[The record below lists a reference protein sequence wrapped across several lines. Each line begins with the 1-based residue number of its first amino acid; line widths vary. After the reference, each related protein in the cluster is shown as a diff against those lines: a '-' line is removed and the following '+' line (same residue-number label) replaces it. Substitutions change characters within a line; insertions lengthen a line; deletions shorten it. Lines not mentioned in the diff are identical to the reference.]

1 MPSARVLQT
10 LLAQA
15 AGPPPQPSL
24 FSPMTALIAATIF
37 LFYCI
42 VILPEKKK
50 RKDEDQARASLTKND
65 RVVTIGGIHG
75 TVADT
80 GGDEGVVTLKLDGN
94 TRIKINRTA
103 IATVLRDDANQESP
117 DARRVNDA
125 KKPAEAAK
133 T

>member
-10 LLAQA
+10 LLALGP
-15 AGPPPQPSL
+15 GPPPQPSL

-50 RKDEDQARASLTKND
+50 RKDEDEARASLTKND

-103 IATVLRDDANQESP
+103 IATVLRDDAIQKTT
-117 DARRVNDA
+117 DA